1 MPKKVLFDLL
11 RVAQLLAWKRRRGK
25 GKEEEEEEED
35 SGAVM
40 ELIPEWMWSGGAP
53 ARCTK

>member
-11 RVAQLLAWKRRRGK
+11 RVAQPLTWKRRRGK
-25 GKEEEEEEED
+25 GAEEEEEED

-53 ARCTK
+53 VCCTK

>member
-11 RVAQLLAWKRRRGK
+11 RVARLLAWKRRRGK
-25 GKEEEEEEED
+25 GKEEEED

-53 ARCTK
+53 VRCTK